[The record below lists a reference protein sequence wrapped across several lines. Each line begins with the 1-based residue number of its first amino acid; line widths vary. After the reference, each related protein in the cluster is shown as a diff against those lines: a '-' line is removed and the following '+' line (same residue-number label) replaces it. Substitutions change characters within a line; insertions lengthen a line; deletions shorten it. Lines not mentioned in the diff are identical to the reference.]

1 MAAAID
7 HTIIAHRHKVEVT
20 AMKPVVSVVLTF
32 TLASV
37 TSAVPAQSQSA
48 PPASATPARNILSNN
63 DCMRVDKINEW
74 HVVDNKTVI
83 ARTGPYQRYL
93 INLQAECQWLGI
105 ANNPLRF
112 RPNASERATS
122 NRICGQV
129 NETVSS
135 RNQPPCGIQS
145 VSLISEA
152 QFDDYRAHSKYH
164 SVTAQQP
171 SKTQTP

>member
-1 MAAAID
+1 
-7 HTIIAHRHKVEVT
+7 
-20 AMKPVVSVVLTF
+20 MKPVIFVLLAF
-32 TLASV
+32 TLASG
-37 TSAVPAQSQSA
+37 TSAVLAQSQSA
-48 PPASATPARNILSNN
+48 PPPSAAPARNILSNN
-63 DCMRVDKINEW
+63 DCMRVDKVNEW
-74 HVVDNKTVI
+74 HVVDNTTVI

-93 INLQAECQWLGI
+93 INLQAQCQWLGM

-112 RPNASERATS
+112 TPNASERATN

-129 NETVSS
+129 NEKVSS
-135 RNQPPCGIQS
+135 RYQPPCGIQS

-152 QFDDYRAHSKYH
+152 QFDSYRARAKYH

>member
-1 MAAAID
+1 
-7 HTIIAHRHKVEVT
+7 
-20 AMKPVVSVVLTF
+20 MKPVITVLLVF
-32 TLASV
+32 ALASGTGTV
-37 TSAVPAQSQSA
+37 LAQSQSA
-48 PPASATPARNILSNN
+48 APASTPPARNILPNN

-74 HVVDNKTVI
+74 HVVDDKTVI

-93 INLQAECQWLGI
+93 INLQARCQWLGI

-112 RPNASERATS
+112 TPNMSEKATN

-129 NETVSS
+129 NEKVSS

-152 QFDDYRAHSKYH
+152 QFDNYRAHAKYH
-164 SVTAQQP
+164 SVTAQKP